1 MAQDPHAMRRPVQ
14 DGRHP
19 FIRAFFYFTI
29 MKTTAIT
36 ITAALMS
43 LALHAGA
50 KPVPAELPDPDG
62 NPGDATKPVKVY
74 IPYV

>member
-1 MAQDPHAMRRPVQ
+1 
-14 DGRHP
+14 
-19 FIRAFFYFTI
+19 

-36 ITAALMS
+36 ITAAILS

-62 NPGDATKPVKVY
+62 QPSDATKPIKVF
-74 IPYV
+74 ILSGQSNMVGAGKATGRSSRWGS